1 MNGNANG
8 GETPSGQRSNVLVY
22 RLLWQQIILKNVQIH
37 QNVHQ
42 NVQIQ
47 NRNVAYLIYIGLK
60 FQYKYEMNPLG
71 TTEI

>member
-8 GETPSGQRSNVLVY
+8 GKTPSGQRRNVLVY
-22 RLLWQQIILKNVQIH
+22 RLLWQQIILKND
-37 QNVHQ
+37 Q

-47 NRNVAYLIYIGLK
+47 TRNVYYLIYIGLK
-60 FQYKYEMNPLG
+60 FQYYYGMNTLG